1 MSEAPYTLVATDG
14 QALVNQTPIDAE
26 RLTVQQVFR
35 GDGASMMRLA
45 FQAGQVVREHSAPRP
60 ILVQVLEGHI
70 TFSIGDEAFDMPQG
84 AIVHVDARVLH
95 EVTALED
102 SHLLLILCG

>member
-1 MSEAPYTLVATDG
+1 MSEASYTLVASDG
-14 QALVNQTPIDAE
+14 QALVDATPMNAE

-35 GDGASMMRLA
+35 GDGASVIRLA
-45 FQAGQVVREHSAPRP
+45 FQAGQVMREHSAPRP

-70 TFSIGDEAFDMPQG
+70 TFSIGDEALDLPRG
-84 AIVHVDARVLH
+84 AIVHVDARVMH